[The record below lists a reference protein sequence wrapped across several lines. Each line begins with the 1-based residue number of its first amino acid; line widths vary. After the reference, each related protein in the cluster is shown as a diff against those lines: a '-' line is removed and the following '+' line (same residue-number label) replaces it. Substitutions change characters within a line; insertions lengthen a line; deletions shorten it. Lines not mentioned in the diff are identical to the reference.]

1 MVRKIMQHICSLTV
15 RFAFWF
21 RYRIKTTN
29 IEVLKD
35 PDFKNKAVLVLSNHP
50 AETDPLLLIALAG
63 VELGVRPVVVENF
76 YHYPG
81 AKFFMKLLQA
91 VPVPDFDS
99 AVNEVKVKEGEHFH
113 QRVLEVLRKKGS
125 IMIYPSGTLKR
136 RSTER
141 IGGRSGVHR
150 ILQEVDDV
158 AVLLVRVTG
167 LWGSSFSTA
176 QLGHTPPF
184 WTQVIRAG
192 LMILKNLFF
201 FVPKREVIVEFEK
214 APPEFP
220 FKGSKLEL
228 TRYLENWFDQY
239 PTPTGRV
246 KEEPLN
252 LVPEVFWSKK
262 KPKSIFDRQ
271 ERDLLEGMQVPRD
284 IRTNILF
291 KLSEM
296 TGIAVGKIEDD
307 NDIVYDLGIDSIDKA
322 EIFTFLD
329 HEYDIDPAIIPADL
343 VLVKDLF
350 AVALKLKQPIQ
361 KSLQKKSEKK
371 KQGWPHEPKRKPVSH
386 LSDGKTVIEAFLNT
400 SNKRNNTAACADA
413 VVGVLSYKR
422 FRLGVVILAK
432 EIQKLE
438 GNYVGIML
446 PSSAACAMLVLATQ
460 LAGKVPVMLN
470 WTLGAYFMNHAV
482 NLLGLK
488 AVITSRR
495 FLQKMQY
502 LDLGEAQNI
511 IVSIEDLRAGL
522 SKFDKMKGLFTALK
536 SPKKILNTFKV
547 DQIGENDVA
556 VVLFT
561 SGTEG
566 LPKAA
571 QLSHKNI
578 LSNLEASLE
587 HIDLKSDDIL
597 ISILPFFHVFGCCVT
612 GLLPLIYGYRTFYSP
627 DPTDGHT
634 IGNDCLI
641 WKPTLI
647 VLAPTFYDNLFKCC
661 TFRQLR
667 SIRLFASG
675 AEKASEQLMNAVR
688 NLGDE
693 VQFIE
698 GYGLTETSPVIA
710 LNPPYLPSRGVGRVL
725 DNLDVQVIDPETG
738 EVLKKTQSGEICVSG
753 PSVFLGY
760 YNSKTNP
767 FIMIN
772 GKKYFRTGD
781 KGHLDTD
788 NYIYLEGRYK
798 RFVKKGGEIIN
809 LSIMEE
815 ELFNRAVEK
824 GIISSEWTH
833 RPFAIMANE
842 DSQRMPKLILFSE
855 VKIDVE
861 QVNELL
867 REAKFSRLFKVTE
880 VHMLKEIPLLSS
892 GKVALGKLTEMM
904 KQIYGVGLQ

>member
-1 MVRKIMQHICSLTV
+1 MFTTVMQHICSLTL

-21 RYRIKTTN
+21 RYRIKIVN
-29 IEVLKD
+29 KEVLKD
-35 PDFKNKAVLVLSNHP
+35 PAFKDKPVLVLSNHP
-50 AETDPLLLIALAG
+50 AETDPLLLLAIAG
-63 VELGVRPVVVENF
+63 VPLKVRPVVVENF

-81 AKFFMKLLQA
+81 AKFFMNLLKA
-91 VPVPDFDS
+91 IPVPDFDS
-99 AVNEVKVKEGEHFH
+99 AVNDVKVKQGEDFH
-113 QRVLEVLRKKGS
+113 LAVVDVLKEKGR

-136 RSTER
+136 RSMER

-158 AVLLVRVTG
+158 TILLVRITG

-176 QLGHTPPF
+176 QIGHTPPF
-184 WTQVIRAG
+184 WTQVMRAA
-192 LMILKNLFF
+192 LMVVKNLFF
-201 FVPKREVIVEFEK
+201 FVPKRKIIVEFEK
-214 APPEFP
+214 APSDFP

-228 TRYLENWFDQY
+228 NRYLENWYDQY
-239 PTPTGRV
+239 PTENGRV
-246 KEEPLN
+246 AEEPLN

-262 KPKSIFDRQ
+262 KPKSVFDRQ

-296 TGIAVGKIEDD
+296 TGVAVGKIQDD
-307 NDIVYDLGIDSIDKA
+307 QDIVYDLGLDSIDKA
-322 EIFTFLD
+322 QIFTFLD
-329 HEYDIDPAIIPADL
+329 DQYQIDPSIIPADL

-350 AVALKLKQPIQ
+350 AVALKLKEPLQ
-361 KSLQKKSEKK
+361 KSSQAASEKK
-371 KQGWPHEPKRKPVSH
+371 KQGWPHEPNRKPVSH
-386 LSDGKTVIEAFLNT
+386 IPDGKTIIEAFLNT
-400 SNKRNNTAACADA
+400 SKKRNRTAACADPIS
-413 VVGVLSYKR
+413 GVLSYKR
-422 FRLGVVILAK
+422 MRLAVIILAN
-432 EIQKLE
+432 EIKKLE
-438 GNYVGIML
+438 GNYIGIML
-446 PSSAACAMLVLATQ
+446 PSSAASAILLLAVQ
-460 LAGKVPVMLN
+460 LAGKTPVMLN
-470 WTLGAYFMNHAV
+470 WTLGAYFMDHAV
-482 NLLGLK
+482 KLLDLK

-511 IVSIEDLRAGL
+511 IVSIEDLRGGL
-522 SKFDKMKGLFTALK
+522 SKGDKIKGAWTALK
-536 SPKKILNTFKV
+536 SVKKILAAFKA
-547 DQIGENDVA
+547 DEIDENSVA
-556 VVLFT
+556 VILFT

-578 LSNLEASLE
+578 LSNQEASLKLM
-587 HIDLKSDDIL
+587 DLQSDDIL
-597 ISILPFFHVFGCCVT
+597 LSVLPFFHVFGCCVT
-612 GLLPLIYGYRTFYSP
+612 GLLPLIYGYRAFYSP

-634 IGNDCLI
+634 LGNQCLV
-641 WKPTLI
+641 WKPTIL

-675 AEKASEQLMNAVR
+675 AEKASQQLMDAVR

-710 LNPPYLPSRGVGRVL
+710 LNPPYSPSRGVGRVL

-738 EVLKKTQSGEICVSG
+738 EVLKKTQSGELCVSG

-760 YNSKTNP
+760 YESKINP
-767 FIMIN
+767 FIIIN
-772 GKKYFRTGD
+772 GKKYLRTGD
-781 KGHLDTD
+781 KGHLDRD
-788 NYIYLEGRYK
+788 NYVHLEGRYK

-815 ELFNRAVEK
+815 ELFNQAVEK

-842 DSQRMPKLILFSE
+842 DSQRAPRLILFSE

-880 VHMLKEIPLLSS
+880 VQILKEIPLLSS
-892 GKVALGKLTEMM
+892 GKVALGKLTEIM
-904 KQIYGVGLQ
+904 KQNYSTPL